1 MESEP
6 KGLVLSRP
14 SMLAGLRDCQV
25 NDFLGKEGV
34 KQFVGIFLV
43 AASISL
49 LRGEE
54 FKVSSVIHPVVAEL
68 GAPAIIESFGK
79 GHMAVSTSSD
89 DAAKH
94 VAQGMARLNTS
105 WDFEAYRHFCE
116 AAKLDPDCLMAYWG
130 ITMSLAGSEHEFFEQ
145 RQIAVDR
152 MLDLLESEQAK
163 KEDRWTDIER
173 GYVQGA
179 GALLTQG
186 VRASGETFK
195 AISKKFP
202 LDIQSKLFSLFLL
215 RDGYDEFGK
224 PLAGQLKTNEGLLEI
239 LQTHPDNL
247 SVMSF
252 WVSSQ
257 SEAPLSGS
265 DLRKDVL
272 PIARKLVR
280 LHPEYPPFQLMLTHV
295 EARCGNAAL
304 AIQAAEE
311 AVKLYEN
318 YMKSEKVSVFDC
330 EGWVRSK
337 LYLVNLYETKGEHQ
351 NAVLTAEGLA
361 GVTVPKERVF
371 SRGAGLLMWE
381 GRTAG
386 ARVMMGQSDKES
398 FREGQKI
405 LETLPDEQWFKEQ
418 SFALMYRDCLAFY
431 LGVRIAISNKDLK
444 NGKTYYDELVKR
456 ARALEQ
462 TRNLASKTSSYSSW
476 LRATNTLVIAI
487 TELQGMLAEL
497 ETGATKLSA
506 ANWFKA
512 AADRQGRPANLLPPK
527 IDYPMELRLGNFYFS
542 QGDFK
547 SAGKTYRKGL
557 DVRPNHL
564 ETLKGY
570 HKALI
575 KLGRADDAALLARRI
590 EAVAN

>member
-1 MESEP
+1 M
-6 KGLVLSRP
+6 
-14 SMLAGLRDCQV
+14 
-25 NDFLGKEGV
+25 NDFLRERGV
-34 KQFVGIFLV
+34 KQLV
-43 AASISL
+43 LLLLVTMSCSL
-49 LRGEE
+49 LRGED
-54 FKVSSVIHPVVAEL
+54 FKVSSVIHPVVSEMV
-68 GAPAIIESFGK
+68 PPKIIEAFGK
-79 GHMAVSTSSD
+79 GHMAISTSSD

-130 ITMSLAGSEHEFFEQ
+130 ITMCLAGSEHEFFEQ

-152 MLDLLESEQAK
+152 MLDLLESEEAN

-186 VRASGETFK
+186 VRAAGETFK

-202 LDIQSKLFSLFLL
+202 LDVQSKLFSLFLL

-239 LQTHPDNL
+239 LQKHPENL

-257 SEAPLSGS
+257 SEAPLGGPG
-265 DLRKDVL
+265 LRKDVL

-304 AIQAAEE
+304 AILAAEE

-318 YMKSEKVSVFDC
+318 HMKSQKVTVFDC
-330 EGWVRSK
+330 EGWVRAK
-337 LYLVNLYETKGEHQ
+337 LYLVNLYETKGDHDD
-351 NAVLTAEGLA
+351 ALTIAEGLA
-361 GVTVPKERVF
+361 GVIVPRERVF

-386 ARVMMGQSDKES
+386 ARIMMGQSDKAS
-398 FREGQKI
+398 FYEGQKI
-405 LETLPDEQWFKEQ
+405 LETLPEEQWHKEQ
-418 SFALMYRDCLAFY
+418 SFALLYRDCLAFY
-431 LGVRIAISNKDLK
+431 LGVRVAISVKDIK
-444 NGKTYYDELVKR
+444 NGKIYYENLVKR

-462 TRNLASKTSSYSSW
+462 TRKLASKTSTFSSW
-476 LRATNTLVIAI
+476 LRATNTLVIAT

-527 IDYPMELRLGNFYFS
+527 IDYPLELRLGNFYYS

-547 SAGKTYRKGL
+547 AAGKTFRKGL
-557 DVRPNHL
+557 DIRPNHL
-564 ETLKGY
+564 ETLRGY
-570 HKALI
+570 HKALV
-575 KLGRADDAALLARRI
+575 KLGRTDDAALLAKRI